1 MGIEISNAAIPT
13 CENSEVSPEPFLRWA
28 GGKRQLLPVLHAA
41 TPRDF
46 LEGRGRYFEPF
57 LGGGAFMFSLW
68 QFEDLRTRR
77 GRWIVA
83 GDVNPEL
90 INLYEVLQ
98 RDPFTM
104 IRYLSRIARRTD
116 ERSYYAIRDQRPR
129 GQVQR
134 AARTVFLN
142 RLCFNGLYRVN
153 SHGGFNV
160 PYGQL
165 KNPTVC
171 DVTLLE
177 SCSRW
182 LSRAKLRLGRFQLT
196 LADVRRGDF
205 VYLDPPYIP
214 LSKTAAF
221 TAYAKSGFG
230 LKDQEELADEIR
242 RLDRIG
248 ARVMLS
254 NSDSRDSRRIFADLN
269 LHAVR
274 AGRSISASAQ
284 SRKSVTELIACNYPM
299 SDFAD
304 SACFREL
311 AVA

>member
-1 MGIEISNAAIPT
+1 
-13 CENSEVSPEPFLRWA
+13 
-28 GGKRQLLPVLHAA
+28 
-41 TPRDF
+41 
-46 LEGRGRYFEPF
+46 
-57 LGGGAFMFSLW
+57 
-68 QFEDLRTRR
+68 
-77 GRWIVA
+77 
-83 GDVNPEL
+83 
-90 INLYEVLQ
+90 
-98 RDPFTM
+98 
-104 IRYLSRIARRTD
+104 
-116 ERSYYAIRDQRPR
+116 
-129 GQVQR
+129 
-134 AARTVFLN
+134 
-142 RLCFNGLYRVN
+142 VN
-153 SHGGFNV
+153 SKGGFNV

-171 DVTLLE
+171 DVELLE
-177 SCSRW
+177 SNSRW
-182 LSRAKLRLGRFQLT
+182 LSRVKLIHGHFQET

-230 LKDQEELADEIR
+230 LKDQEELASEIR

-254 NSDSRDSRRIFADLN
+254 NSNCRDTRRIFADLN
-269 LHAVR
+269 LHVVR

-299 SDFAD
+299 SEFAD
-304 SACFREL
+304 SACFRDL